1 MSKSQLGT
9 ALRKT
14 NQVRMVLM
22 GLAIIL
28 MLASLY
34 LALEWAPEASGFS
47 APKAQRIMY
56 IHIPCAW
63 VSFLAFGILM
73 AASIIY
79 LRTGD
84 DAADA
89 LASASGEVGVV
100 LCTLALIT
108 GSIWAKEEWGTY
120 WRSDDPKLI
129 TTFVLW
135 LLYLGYMVMRP
146 STNERP
152 TDRDA
157 RQAAVL
163 GIMAFVCVPLT
174 FMSSRIWSSLHPNVV
189 ATSKGSLSGEM
200 AAVLAFCVVAMTILF
215 LHILLLRV
223 ELVLNWRDFTGTTE
237 DARHIRAGGRTAGR
251 TGPRTMKKAS
261 KGGTSDGR

>member
-1 MSKSQLGT
+1 
-9 ALRKT
+9 
-14 NQVRMVLM
+14 MVLM

-28 MLASLY
+28 MLVSIF

-47 APKAQRIMY
+47 APHAQRIMY

-63 VSFLAFGILM
+63 VSFLAFGILL

-100 LCTLALIT
+100 LCTLALIS
-108 GSIWAKEEWGTY
+108 GSIWAKAEWGTY
-120 WRSDDPKLI
+120 WRSDDPKLM
-129 TTFVLW
+129 TTFILW

-146 STNERP
+146 SSNERP
-152 TDRDA
+152 TDREA

-163 GIMAFVCVPLT
+163 GIVAFVCVPLT
-174 FMSSRIWSSLHPNVV
+174 FLSSRMWASLHPNVV
-189 ATSKGSLSGEM
+189 ATSQGSLSGEM
-200 AAVLAFCVVAMTILF
+200 GAVLAFCVAAMTVLF

-223 ELVLNWRDFTGTTE
+223 ELVLNWRAFTATTE
-237 DARHIRAGGRTAGR
+237 DARCIRAGGRTEGKAGP
-251 TGPRTMKKAS
+251 GPRSVKKAVTG
-261 KGGTSDGR
+261 GGTSDGR